1 MYTFENHELSVYHTV
16 HILTSIVQSKIYKN
30 LLILVIRLARFKC
43 RAMEIFFGGDHRGV
57 GWWCRSRKTKS
68 EKSEKKG
75 KKEKKKRKF
84 RIWKKENELNFILNP

>member
-30 LLILVIRLARFKC
+30 LLILVIRLARFKY

-68 EKSEKKG
+68 EKSEKK
-75 KKEKKKRKF
+75 EKKRK
-84 RIWKKENELNFILNP
+84 KKENLEFGKKKMN